1 MILNLFPLCCC
12 GCDLQAEEK
21 IRVLHDRKNQKLK
34 QLYEK
39 GADSDKIDMTRKLIL
54 SLSSKIRIAIQVV
67 DKVSEKINKLRDEE
81 LWPQLNELI
90 QGYVHFYLDI
100 YW

>member
-1 MILNLFPLCCC
+1 M
-12 GCDLQAEEK
+12 
-21 IRVLHDRKNQKLK
+21 LHERKSRKLK
-34 QLYEK
+34 QLDEK
-39 GADSDKIDMTRKLIL
+39 GAESHKVDMTRKLVL

-90 QGYVHFYLDI
+90 QGYVHFLNLI
-100 YW
+100 K